1 MEREPPL
8 PWSISAATSTRN
20 WIRIGW
26 TREPGNFMRLL
37 CFSSFRG
44 KRSLSLPPPSFLAP
58 SSLPPSLPPSLSL
71 SRVTSA
77 PGIPRLRRY
86 ERQRRKSERA
96 SWAAKRRGVV
106 NDSSEPRSA
115 FLPRA
120 LSLSPSLPLPVLRYF
135 LSLQLCGPVAAWERV
150 SRPKASGKRAFVR
163 SFTSTGGRESMSY
176 GRRNFWV

>member
-44 KRSLSLPPPSFLAP
+44 KRSLSLPPPSLPRSSF
-58 SSLPPSLPPSLSL
+58 SLPSPSLSL

-120 LSLSPSLPLPVLRYF
+120 LSLPLAVLRYF
-135 LSLQLCGPVAAWERV
+135 LSLRLCGPVAAWERV

-176 GRRNFWV
+176 GRRNFWI